1 MPYIG
6 RKMMA
11 MSSPSMEIS
20 ESENVWS
27 IKTSSLIRTNESKF
41 KLNEEYEE
49 SMPGGLLK
57 VGLLSFSNKL
67 LNIYKFVVYNLEIY
81 F

>member
-20 ESENVWS
+20 ESENVWN

-57 VGLLSFSNKL
+57 VGLFM
-67 LNIYKFVVYNLEIY
+67 FQ
-81 F
+81 